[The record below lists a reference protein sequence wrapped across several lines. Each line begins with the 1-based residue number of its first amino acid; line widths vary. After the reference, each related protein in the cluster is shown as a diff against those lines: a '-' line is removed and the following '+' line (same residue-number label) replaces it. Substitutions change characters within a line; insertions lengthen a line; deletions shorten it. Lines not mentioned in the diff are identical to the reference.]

1 MWCFPI
7 GTVWTQE
14 ILPLVLNGG
23 DLTPIQTI
31 PNWDRVPWLEE
42 KRLAVVVDQLPS
54 PRAMVTHFPYH
65 LMPPSFHKSKAKVNL
80 WLLRDFFPPLML
92 ILRCFLTFSD
102 LCVGCA
108 VGDLHHQ
115 EPQGRPG
122 FLLLLPS
129 DGWISWGS
137 RNVRWVHG
145 KILGRQ
151 RWEVM
156 TKPVAA
162 FISVRWRP
170 CCLQCCLENGPI
182 TWRAGDTQIL
192 ETE

>member
-1 MWCFPI
+1 MEEIWHQSRLFQT
-7 GTVWTQE
+7 GTGCRGWRRK
-14 ILPLVLNGG
+14 
-23 DLTPIQTI
+23 D
-31 PNWDRVPWLEE
+31 WPWLWISCHLHGQWSLIFLTTSCL
-42 KRLAVVVDQLPS
+42 RLSTS
-54 PRAMVTHFPYH
+54 PRQRWISGSYVI
-65 LMPPSFHKSKAKVNL
+65 
-80 WLLRDFFPPLML
+80 FFSPLML